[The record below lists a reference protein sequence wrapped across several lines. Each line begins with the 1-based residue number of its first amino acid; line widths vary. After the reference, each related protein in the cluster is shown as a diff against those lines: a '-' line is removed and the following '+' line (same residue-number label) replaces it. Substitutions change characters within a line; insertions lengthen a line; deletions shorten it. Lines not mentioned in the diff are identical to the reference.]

1 MIVDVHAHGL
11 SEQFIVET
19 ARGVGREWRVEI
31 AAPRRYVAADYGVL
45 DSLLYDIEG
54 RLASLRKRHIGLQL
68 VGPPPPLVSSLGH
81 AASIAYSRRL
91 NRSTGR
97 FVAESEGL
105 MAGLASPA
113 VGEPSGAAEELRRV
127 IGKYGF
133 PGVLLPTSVDGVPL
147 DGAQFEPL
155 FTAIEELE
163 LLAFMHPVSSRL
175 SADLRDYTMSILIGW
190 PTETTVA
197 VTRLSFAGV
206 LARHPQLKL
215 VLAHG
220 GGTLPYLLG
229 RIDLGYSA
237 PQYERNPDCRSNIAH
252 RPSDYLRQLYFDT
265 TVCDPKSLDFLIGQ
279 VGADHVLFGSDFPY
293 EIGDADGAIAL
304 PAIRVM
310 EASLRAQLLSTNAER
325 LLGLTAGPR

>member
-11 SEQFIVET
+11 SEEFIVDA
-19 ARGVGREWRVEI
+19 ARGIGEWRVEI

-45 DSLLYDIEG
+45 DPLLYDVEG
-54 RLASLRKRHIGLQL
+54 RLASLRERDIRLQL

-81 AASIAYSRRL
+81 AASVAFSRRL

-97 FVAESEGL
+97 MVAESGGL
-105 MAGLASPA
+105 MIGLAAPA
-113 VGEPSGAAEELRRV
+113 VGEPSAAAGELNRTV
-127 IGKYGF
+127 DEFGF
-133 PGVLLPTSVDGVPL
+133 RGVLLPTSVAGVPL
-147 DGAQFEPL
+147 DAGQFAPL
-155 FTAIEELE
+155 FAAIERLN
-163 LLAFMHPVSSRL
+163 LLAFMHPVSSQL
-175 SADLRDYTMSILIGW
+175 SDQLRDYTMSILVGW

-220 GGTLPYLLG
+220 GGTLPYLFG

-237 PQYERNPDCRSNIAH
+237 PQYERNPDCRSNISR
-252 RPSDYLRQLYFDT
+252 RPSDYFRQLYFDT
-265 TVCDPKSLDFLIGQ
+265 TVCDGGSLDFLISQ
-279 VGADHVLFGSDFPY
+279 VGADRVLFGSDFPY

-304 PAIRVM
+304 AAIRGREPAVHRPVLA
-310 EASLRAQLLSTNAER
+310 ENAER
-325 LLGLTAGPR
+325 LLGI